1 MPIPK
6 PNKEERQKDFISR
19 CMADQTMIKDY
30 PNTNQRAAV
39 CYQALKDRNKK

>member
-6 PNKEERQKDFISR
+6 PNKGERETRFIPR
-19 CMADQTMIKDY
+19 CMADPTMVKDY

-39 CYQALKDRNKK
+39 CYRALKDRNKK